1 MYQIFF
7 FYLAKK
13 PLDERKKKIKVKAKI
28 HLMLISNISKKK
40 KVMYLYG
47 FNRNNKY
54 EMEIFTQIVLR
65 FASHFAR
72 CGKINKF
79 LKKNPV

>member
-1 MYQIFF
+1 
-7 FYLAKK
+7 
-13 PLDERKKKIKVKAKI
+13 
-28 HLMLISNISKKK
+28 
-40 KVMYLYG
+40 MYLYG

-72 CGKINKF
+72 CGKINIF
-79 LKKNPV
+79 FLRILKKKTLFKRKIVFCIFETALITTRPCES